1 MNKLIT
7 MYDVKRKIV
16 LRILTITKLHSNMS
30 KMRIYLFLLIMAFSS
45 AFSLKAESFADE
57 SLNYVISYKWGLIH
71 KDAGEATLKLK
82 NSGNDYLITLTG
94 KTKPWADKFYQVR
107 DTLIGKVGKNG
118 FQPKSYAKIA
128 HEDGKFS
135 RDDITYSYSGNNVT
149 GHSRRLRVNKKGERS
164 ESDKT
169 LSAVGPTF
177 DMLSVFYFLRTI
189 NYETLTAGKPLTATI
204 FSGSKVETLTIRYLG
219 KEKLK
224 LRNKSEREA
233 YHIKFRFTQ
242 EGKKKSSD
250 DLDAWISADARHI
263 PLQIVGSLPVGQ
275 VKCYYIP

>member
-1 MNKLIT
+1 MRRFKVLILG
-7 MYDVKRKIV
+7 MVIGFAASFG
-16 LRILTITKLHSNMS
+16 LR
-30 KMRIYLFLLIMAFSS
+30 A
-45 AFSLKAESFADE
+45 AGFADE

-71 KDAGEATLKLK
+71 KDAGEATLRLK
-82 NSGNDYLITLTG
+82 NSGNEYMITLTG

-107 DTLIGKVGKNG
+107 DTLIGKVEKNG
-118 FQPKSYAKIA
+118 FLPKSYSKIA

-135 RDDITYSYSGNNVT
+135 RDDIVFSYSGNQVSAQA
-149 GHSRRLRVNKKGERS
+149 HRLRVNKKGERS
-164 ESDKT
+164 ESEKT
-169 LSAVGPTF
+169 LTSTGPTF
-177 DMLSVFYFLRTI
+177 DMLSVFYYLRNI
-189 NYETLTAGKPLTATI
+189 NYETLTAGKPITATI
-204 FSGSKVETLTIRYLG
+204 FSGSKVETLTIRYVG

-250 DLDAWISADARHI
+250 DLDAWISTDKNHI